1 MLLKDNKNI
10 MNFKSYKQNFPLK
23 EKEIY
28 KQLFTLHRKNIKL
41 KKEKFAINNLEKI
54 FKATFKISSVIGFH
68 KMSLRD
74 LTKETGLSMGGIY
87 SCIESKTI
95 IAIMIKDVV
104 KLVTSE
110 VWATSLKQADRKL
123 ALRTAIRESLY
134 ASQILQHWFYFLY
147 METHSLPKKHQDD
160 AKLIETSCIE
170 NLEQLLAEIDSNASP
185 AREHRYHFIAIMIL
199 TMVQEYYL
207 KPWKYK
213 KDHFGI
219 DEYAEELER
228 TVYSALTQ

>member
-1 MLLKDNKNI
+1 M
-10 MNFKSYKQNFPLK
+10 MNFKTYKQNFPFK

-28 KQLFTLHRKNIKL
+28 KKLFNLHREHIKL

-74 LTKETGLSMGGIY
+74 LSKETELSMGGIY
-87 SCIESKTI
+87 SCIESKSI

-104 KLVTSE
+104 KLVLSE
-110 VWATSLKQADRKL
+110 IVATSSKQSDKKL
-123 ALRTAIRESLY
+123 SVRIMIRESLY
-134 ASQILQHWFYFLY
+134 ASEILQHWFYFLY
-147 METHSLPKKHQDD
+147 METRSLPKKHQDD
-160 AKLIETSCIE
+160 SKLIESLFIDHFQ
-170 NLEQLLAEIDSNASP
+170 QLLAEIDGKTDQTDKD
-185 AREHRYHFIAIMIL
+185 RYHFIAIMVL
-199 TMVQEYYL
+199 TMIQEHYL

-213 KDHFGI
+213 KERFGI

-228 TVYSALTQ
+228 ITYCSLNP